1 MTAISLMSIH
11 SGRTHLNNK
20 VHDTV
25 CGRRLCKK
33 FGIMHQINLITWC
46 IIIQEK
52 IFLKLRLKVG
62 STNTHLLSS
71 ALLICQTAKHSQKTE
86 KKNIFNTECMSGCES
101 TSNIFLAFEYPVS
114 HVIPFFWLI
123 PPSFPSLLRAY
134 LCILTT
140 VFSPFSLFLVLQTYW
155 LISFF
160 YYYDY
165 FCQMAQLSL
174 YCHLLTYS
182 TDFRQTCARWKKIE
196 EDKPPSLICW
206 KWFPDSQPISLSPC
220 HAQNNA
226 MSILGYQSILKNF
239 LKFLYQQS
247 WKHTTPD

>member
-1 MTAISLMSIH
+1 MI
-11 SGRTHLNNK
+11 
-20 VHDTV
+20 

-46 IIIQEK
+46 NIIQEK
-52 IFLKLRLKVG
+52 IFSKLKLKVG

-134 LCILTT
+134 LSILTT
-140 VFSPFSLFLVLQTYW
+140 VLSPFSLFLVLQTYW

-160 YYYDY
+160 IIMII
-165 FCQMAQLSL
+165 FVKWLSCL
-174 YCHLLTYS
+174 FIVVSSHIV
-182 TDFRQTCARWKKIE
+182 QT
-196 EDKPPSLICW
+196 
-206 KWFPDSQPISLSPC
+206 FV
-220 HAQNNA
+220 
-226 MSILGYQSILKNF
+226 
-239 LKFLYQQS
+239 
-247 WKHTTPD
+247 KHVPGERR

>member
-1 MTAISLMSIH
+1 MI
-11 SGRTHLNNK
+11 
-20 VHDTV
+20 

-52 IFLKLRLKVG
+52 IFSKLRLKVG

-71 ALLICQTAKHSQKTE
+71 ALLIRQTAKHSQKTGE
-86 KKNIFNTECMSGCES
+86 KNIFNTECMSGCES

-140 VFSPFSLFLVLQTYW
+140 TVLSPFSLFLVLQTYW
-155 LISFF
+155 LISFLLLWLF
-160 YYYDY
+160 
-165 FCQMAQLSL
+165 LSNGSAVS
-174 YCHLLTYS
+174 LLS
-182 TDFRQTCARWKKIE
+182 
-196 EDKPPSLICW
+196 
-206 KWFPDSQPISLSPC
+206 SP
-220 HAQNNA
+220 H
-226 MSILGYQSILKNF
+226 I
-239 LKFLYQQS
+239 
-247 WKHTTPD
+247 